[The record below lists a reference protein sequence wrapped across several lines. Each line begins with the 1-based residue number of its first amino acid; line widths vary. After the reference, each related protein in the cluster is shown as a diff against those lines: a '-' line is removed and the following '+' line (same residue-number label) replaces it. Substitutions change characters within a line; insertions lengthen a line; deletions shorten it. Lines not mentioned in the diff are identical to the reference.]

1 MFDIL
6 SVSHLKTSVS
16 VPTQGDYKIALI
28 LYACLLIEGGSRR
41 KPVPLHTKSEYITIY
56 TIWPG
61 AVPVPFLPSIKGGTH
76 SIKPTEKKGPL
87 KLVDAAFTH

>member
-1 MFDIL
+1 MFDFL

-41 KPVPLHTKSEYITIY
+41 KPVPLQTKSEYII
-56 TIWPG
+56 IWPG